1 MEELFI
7 ILFLI
12 LLNGIFSMSEIAVI
26 SARKS
31 SLQSAANKGNSSAK
45 AALKLSENPDKFL
58 SSVQVGITLIGI
70 LTGMF
75 SGNKIAAH
83 FTDFLIRVGVSESVA
98 GGIAQ
103 TVIIILV
110 TYFTI
115 VLGEL
120 VPKRIGLSA
129 SEKVAKIVAGPMKFI
144 STIASPLVWLLSKST
159 ALVVRVLG
167 IKNQEAKVTEEEIKS
182 IIQEG
187 TEEGEVSPIEQD
199 IVESVFTLGD
209 LSVSTIMTQRGDI
222 TYLDLEMTE
231 KEVRDTIENNLYEEY
246 PVVDGDLDHV
256 VGILRLKDFVVS
268 VGKENFNLSSM
279 VQEPTYF
286 HENMNV
292 YKVLEEMK
300 KKKISR
306 ALVCDEFGSCSGI
319 ITLKDILEAL
329 IGNINDDQQE
339 PDIIVRPDNDG
350 YLVDGQ
356 CTMYDFLRY
365 FDLDDSMEDFEYSTV
380 AGLILDE
387 LEHMPVE
394 GDKIEWNKFSLEVVD
409 MDGPRIDKIIVKINE
424 EPVSD
429 EENEL

>member
-1 MEELFI
+1 
-7 ILFLI
+7 
-12 LLNGIFSMSEIAVI
+12 
-26 SARKS
+26 
-31 SLQSAANKGNSSAK
+31 
-45 AALKLSENPDKFL
+45 
-58 SSVQVGITLIGI
+58 
-70 LTGMF
+70 
-75 SGNKIAAH
+75 
-83 FTDFLIRVGVSESVA
+83 
-98 GGIAQ
+98 
-103 TVIIILV
+103 
-110 TYFTI
+110 
-115 VLGEL
+115 
-120 VPKRIGLSA
+120 
-129 SEKVAKIVAGPMKFI
+129 
-144 STIASPLVWLLSKST
+144 
-159 ALVVRVLG
+159 
-167 IKNQEAKVTEEEIKS
+167 
-182 IIQEG
+182 
-187 TEEGEVSPIEQD
+187 
-199 IVESVFTLGD
+199 
-209 LSVSTIMTQRGDI
+209 
-222 TYLDLEMTE
+222 
-231 KEVRDTIENNLYEEY
+231 
-246 PVVDGDLDHV
+246 
-256 VGILRLKDFVVS
+256 
-268 VGKENFNLSSM
+268 
-279 VQEPTYF
+279 
-286 HENMNV
+286 MNV

>member
-1 MEELFI
+1 
-7 ILFLI
+7 
-12 LLNGIFSMSEIAVI
+12 MSEIAVI

-75 SGNKIAAH
+75 SGNKIATH
-83 FTDFLIRVGVSESVA
+83 FTEFLIGFGVSESVA

-144 STIASPLVWLLSKST
+144 STVASPLVWLLSKST

-222 TYLDLEMTE
+222 TYLDLEMSE

-279 VQEPTYF
+279 IQEPVYF

-339 PDIIVRPDNDG
+339 PDIVVRPDNDG

-409 MDGPRIDKIIVKINE
+409 MDGPRIDKIIVKIKE